1 MEQHFLN
8 EESRSVDQ
16 AHTTRQLLE
25 RLERRGVA
33 LAWCEQVHPLQKIH
47 QERTSLL
54 SDHRKREAIAK
65 YLSANPIIKE
75 SLESMLAQLAMA
87 AGVRWQETKADLQPL
102 AYRGWHIGR
111 WLPTFL
117 LIDGPLGK
125 LLRDT
130 NSPIAQILKLDAR
143 IKQEARSYS
152 LLCSARDA
160 FNCELFRVVR
170 NGFAHWSFHWSGSG
184 RDAVITII
192 DWKTG
197 VRQEKLSL
205 LEAEALHWLT
215 TEVIYALDA
224 CVLRKITV

>member
-1 MEQHFLN
+1 
-8 EESRSVDQ
+8 
-16 AHTTRQLLE
+16 
-25 RLERRGVA
+25 
-33 LAWCEQVHPLQKIH
+33 
-47 QERTSLL
+47 
-54 SDHRKREAIAK
+54 
-65 YLSANPIIKE
+65 
-75 SLESMLAQLAMA
+75 MLAQLAMA

-130 NSPIAQILKLDAR
+130 NSPIAQILKHDAK

-224 CVLRKITV
+224 CVLRKITI